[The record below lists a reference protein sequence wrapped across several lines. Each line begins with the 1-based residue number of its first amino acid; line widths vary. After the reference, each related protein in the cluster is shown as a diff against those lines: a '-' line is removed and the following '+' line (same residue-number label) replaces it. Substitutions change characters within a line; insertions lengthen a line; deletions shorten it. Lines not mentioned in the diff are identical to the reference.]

1 MKKIVLTS
9 GTSGIGKSILYKLLS
24 DNENNQIIV
33 NYGHNT
39 DAANEIYKSLPAADQ
54 KRVILKKA
62 DLSNYEEA
70 KKFTSFVIDTFQNID
85 WLILNTGIDAKK
97 NGQRQMFG
105 EYDIETWEKV
115 LRTNLSIPAFIVQDL
130 KPNFNECGKII
141 FMASYAGVT
150 SYSGSLVYSV
160 SKAGLIHLAKSLLK
174 FFDDKN
180 VCINAIAPGFIE
192 TPWQK
197 NRSKDSYDRIN
208 KKIACH
214 RFGEAE
220 EVAKLC
226 IDTLNND
233 YINGTVLEIHG
244 GYDFF

>member
-39 DAANEIYKSLPAADQ
+39 DAANEIYKSLSVADQ

-62 DLSNYEEA
+62 DLSNYEES
-70 KKFTSFVIDTFQNID
+70 KKFTSFVIDTFKNID

-97 NGQRQMFG
+97 DGQRQMFG

-226 IDTLNND
+226 VDTLNND

>member
-1 MKKIVLTS
+1 MKK
-9 GTSGIGKSILYKLLS
+9 
-24 DNENNQIIV
+24 
-33 NYGHNT
+33 
-39 DAANEIYKSLPAADQ
+39 Q
-54 KRVILKKA
+54 KNLHRLI
-62 DLSNYEEA
+62 
-70 KKFTSFVIDTFQNID
+70 IDTFKNID

-97 NGQRQMFG
+97 DGQRQLFG

-141 FMASYAGVT
+141 FMASYAGIT

-197 NRSKDSYDRIN
+197 NRSKDSYDIIN

-214 RFGEAE
+214 RFGKAE

-233 YINGTVLEIHG
+233 YINGSVLEIHG